1 MLAAHEAVVLNQ
13 LTGTDRP
20 FNGIASLDHSP
31 GSEGRPTTVAEST
44 TGTRSPVTI
53 RMRRRETH
61 GNVAVAVQARANHGG

>member
-31 GSEGRPTTVAEST
+31 GSEGRPTTV
-44 TGTRSPVTI
+44 TI